1 MNIYIKRDI
10 ESKLLDWKKSK
21 NRQPLILQG
30 ARQIG
35 KTWVVN
41 KFGKEHYKHIA
52 VFNFDRQSELS
63 EIFSTTKDVKTILR
77 ELKFMTGVPLI
88 PGETLLFFDEIQ
100 ECIAALNALKYFE
113 EDAPEYHVIAAGS
126 LLGVALNHNNQG
138 FPVGKVHFEHMY
150 PVTFKEFLRAYDL
163 SLYQQLE
170 NEIGKRVE
178 LPIGIF
184 NRLNL
189 CYKSY
194 FLCGGL
200 PKAVCSFLSDEG
212 TEQLEE
218 IQKDILQSY
227 ISDFNKYVETKD
239 VPRIR
244 ELWRSIPSQLSRE
257 NRKFVF
263 RAVREGARAR
273 EYESAL
279 DWLSLSG
286 MTHKIYLCETPLMP
300 LSFYENTTAFKVYL
314 LDVAILRLL
323 SGLPK
328 EVLISKSDAFKEFKG
343 ALAENFVLNS
353 LIAQGIEMP
362 HYWTLSG
369 NKAEVDFII
378 SNQLEVLPIEV
389 KSDERISGKSFAVY
403 NDKYHPSLRIRLS
416 LRNIK
421 QDGNL
426 LNLPIFLADWMKK
439 YL

>member
-1 MNIYIKRDI
+1 
-10 ESKLLDWKKSK
+10 
-21 NRQPLILQG
+21 
-30 ARQIG
+30 
-35 KTWVVN
+35 
-41 KFGKEHYKHIA
+41 
-52 VFNFDRQSELS
+52 
-63 EIFSTTKDVKTILR
+63 
-77 ELKFMTGVPLI
+77 
-88 PGETLLFFDEIQ
+88 
-100 ECIAALNALKYFE
+100 
-113 EDAPEYHVIAAGS
+113 
-126 LLGVALNHNNQG
+126 
-138 FPVGKVHFEHMY
+138 
-150 PVTFKEFLRAYDL
+150 
-163 SLYQQLE
+163 
-170 NEIGKRVE
+170 
-178 LPIGIF
+178 
-184 NRLNL
+184 
-189 CYKSY
+189 
-194 FLCGGL
+194 
-200 PKAVCSFLSDEG
+200 
-212 TEQLEE
+212 
-218 IQKDILQSY
+218 
-227 ISDFNKYVETKD
+227 
-239 VPRIR
+239 
-244 ELWRSIPSQLSRE
+244 
-257 NRKFVF
+257 
-263 RAVREGARAR
+263 
-273 EYESAL
+273 
-279 DWLSLSG
+279 
-286 MTHKIYLCETPLMP
+286 MP